1 MADAKFEDGDDGPL
15 RLLVQGAEDLSVA
28 SALLQDAVLPVS
40 ELRYDRKRRSF
51 GLLVNRFRW
60 EDAEAARKAGR
71 GFERVRCLV
80 VFDGVLSAKT
90 QGIDPKS
97 GETILSLL
105 SVEFAAKDDVS
116 GRVTLNFAGDGAIA
130 LEVEALDLRIEDV
143 TKPYY
148 APSRKAPDH
157 RA

>member
-60 EDAEAARKAGR
+60 EDAEAARKAGLSIKNLQLNPSLPLISNTC
-71 GFERVRCLV
+71 FKAIIFIQCWLL
-80 VFDGVLSAKT
+80 LSAVPRPYSLSPLISAH
-90 QGIDPKS
+90 QGLLPSAHWFSIPKITS
-97 GETILSLL
+97 
-105 SVEFAAKDDVS
+105 
-116 GRVTLNFAGDGAIA
+116 
-130 LEVEALDLRIEDV
+130 
-143 TKPYY
+143 PW
-148 APSRKAPDH
+148 P
-157 RA
+157 